1 MREIAAAAEQG
12 REQLLR
18 SHQVLSDAGL
28 GDILAER
35 FGKWEKETERNL
47 ENIFPFREEQRAYE
61 NAMHDTLS
69 DTVDA
74 QSLLK
79 DISNFKDLD
88 GYLRES
94 WTVEIPG
101 AGQER
106 LREIRE
112 EFLGMWGESLERR
125 SADWYLQ
132 AIETRRTELIITLE
146 QWLRF
151 IEAAMKASRSA
162 GIEPGILWDLSENEF
177 TANDIGG
184 LQSWAE
190 EFRKDPALRRLC
202 EMLGRSV
209 SASAAESVETISV
222 SVSYK
227 TVDTTLSEELSGVET
242 GSRIEDLLPSEKGLL
257 NDPDLEILFD
267 LKYAENR
274 LMCFDKQGYSEVTR
288 DSDDIV
294 TVSSEESFMGPI
306 ILCID
311 TSGSMQGS
319 PERIAK
325 AVALYMAMTASA
337 QRRRCYL
344 INFSTSIRSLD
355 IEPPAGMRGLLDF
368 LSHSFHGGTDIV
380 PALREAVKKIG
391 DEDYSRADV
400 LVVSDFVMPPDAIRP
415 LAGDMERA
423 RRDRCRFHSLT
434 IGSFPF
440 GPDTAEYF
448 DGCWTY
454 SPADGRIV

>member
-1 MREIAAAAEQG
+1 MREISEAAESG
-12 REQLLR
+12 RRQLLQA
-18 SHQVLSDAGL
+18 HPELAEAGL
-28 GDILAER
+28 DGILGER
-35 FGKWEKETERNL
+35 FAQWESETERNL

-61 NAMHDTLS
+61 NALHDVLS
-69 DTVDA
+69 EYVDPEA
-74 QSLLK
+74 LSN
-79 DISNFKDLD
+79 DIRTCPALEGFQ
-88 GYLRES
+88 REQ
-94 WTVEIPG
+94 WLAEIPK
-101 AGQER
+101 APQER
-106 LREIRE
+106 LREIQE
-112 EFLGMWGESLERR
+112 EFLGLWRESLERR
-125 SADWYLQ
+125 SEDWYLS
-132 AIETRRTELIITLE
+132 AIESRRTQLVISLE
-146 QWLRF
+146 QWLRM
-151 IEAAMKASRSA
+151 ITVAMRASKAAGLRTN
-162 GIEPGILWDLSENEF
+162 IFWDLGEGEYTENDMS
-177 TANDIGG
+177 T
-184 LQSWAE
+184 LTSWAD

-222 SVSYK
+222 SVSHK

-306 ILCID
+306 ILCVD